1 MERKT
6 EVPTSSRDE
15 ALFILSVMHEESRGG
30 ARNAKE
36 DLSSLRKHEQSPR
49 STNNSRRTLI
59 FPPQL
64 HANYEILTCMLEEAL
79 LCCSVSKESPR
90 SLLELERV
98 LDTLCETPEVSQIP
112 VRTREVH
119 CISRHKSRRAPFSPP
134 QVEMMVNCPA
144 SPGKECRRPHF
155 TSRGSWYLLDTGGET
170 GGLVTI

>member
-1 MERKT
+1 MERST

-64 HANYEILTCMLEEAL
+64 HANYEILACMREEAL
-79 LCCSVSKESPR
+79 LRCNVSKESPR
-90 SLLELERV
+90 FPWNPKSPRHALRNSRSFPRYSFPLERNAEISA
-98 LDTLCETPEVSQIP
+98 TNQ
-112 VRTREVH
+112 EVH
-119 CISRHKSRRAPFSPP
+119 CFLRFKLR
-134 QVEMMVNCPA
+134 
-144 SPGKECRRPHF
+144 
-155 TSRGSWYLLDTGGET
+155 
-170 GGLVTI
+170 